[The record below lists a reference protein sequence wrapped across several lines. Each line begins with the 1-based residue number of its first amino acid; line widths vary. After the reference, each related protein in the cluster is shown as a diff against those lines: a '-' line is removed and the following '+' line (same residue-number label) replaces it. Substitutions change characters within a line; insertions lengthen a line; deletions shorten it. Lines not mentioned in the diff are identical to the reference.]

1 MNRKSII
8 LFLALAFAF
17 LTMQAQVNLQGFY
30 DFGRKHVTTTLE
42 MFKGDNWG
50 STFFFV
56 DIDYNYRND
65 RKLAVAP
72 SGAYLEF
79 ARCLNFWQNTKAEGV
94 NLHLEFDAGLG
105 IFKTPLL
112 DNCGYPINNAF
123 LGGLNYCWHNSD
135 YRYVLNFEVLY
146 KYIFDVKTILP
157 MQLTFVWT
165 CKDIFKVKGLQFSG
179 FVDCWWQNQQF
190 TAKDGKITDT
200 KCVILSEPQIWYS
213 VGQWFHCENLN
224 IGGEV
229 ELSYNF
235 ANAGF
240 RCNPCVGL
248 KWVF

>member
-1 MNRKSII
+1 MKKKFIVAFMILAAIAMNAK
-8 LFLALAFAF
+8 
-17 LTMQAQVNLQGFY
+17 AQVNLQGFY

-42 MFKGDNWG
+42 MFKPDDWG
-50 STFFFV
+50 NTFFFV

-79 ARCLNFWQNTKAEGV
+79 ARCLNFWQKSKAEGL
-94 NLHLEFDAGLG
+94 NIHLEFDAGLG
-105 IFKTPLL
+105 IFKNELL
-112 DNCGYPINNAF
+112 NSCGYPINNAA

-146 KYIFDVKTILP
+146 KYIFDTKSLLP
-157 MQLTFVWT
+157 MQFTFVWT
-165 CKDIFKVKGLQFSG
+165 CKDLFTLKGLQFSG
-179 FVDCWWQNQQF
+179 FVDFWWQDLQF
-190 TAKDGKITDT
+190 TGKDGLVKSA
-200 KCVILSEPQIWYS
+200 KYVILSEPQIWYS

-240 RCNPCVGL
+240 RCNPCVGF